1 MTSPVNA
8 TLQQK
13 LSQPLDA
20 SRVKSRPNG
29 RGGQLS
35 YLETH
40 DVIRAANDIFGFGKW
55 GHEVVELRQL
65 DAQVVHN
72 SDQKAGFCVGYVCVV
87 RLTVEG
93 CVPVSGVGYGDA
105 TEYRESAPVTAHE
118 LAAKEAESDALKR
131 ALKNYGDQFGLALYD
146 KAAASSGHVTAGS
159 NAASAAGSSQR
170 VISEAQRKR
179 LYAMSKEANLSDDE
193 LKALVVEVAGV
204 QSSKEIPVGK
214 YDQLCEAVQGA
225 ALPF

>member
-1 MTSPVNA
+1 M
-8 TLQQK
+8 TLQEK
-13 LSQPLDA
+13 LARPLDA

-159 NAASAAGSSQR
+159 NAAAAAGSSPR

-193 LKALVVEVAGV
+193 LKQLVVEVAGV

-214 YDQLCEAVQGA
+214 YDQLCEAVQA
-225 ALPF
+225 QAVPF

>member
-1 MTSPVNA
+1 
-8 TLQQK
+8 
-13 LSQPLDA
+13 
-20 SRVKSRPNG
+20 
-29 RGGQLS
+29 
-35 YLETH
+35 
-40 DVIRAANDIFGFGKW
+40 
-55 GHEVVELRQL
+55 VELRQL

-131 ALKNYGDQFGLALYD
+131 ALKNFGDQFGLALYD
-146 KAAASSGHVTAGS
+146 KAAASSGHVTTGS

-193 LKALVVEVAGV
+193 LKTLVAEVAGV